1 MKSLLEKIKIN
12 GFKWLYERIIMEMR
26 SPKNFYLLKFIDC
39 LLKIK
44 KIIKSFFKK
53 INIDDEILYGIYD
66 LEICDI
72 TYNFGIFLVDLEYE
86 TIKRGKKGFV
96 VIIVPTSM
104 TSNNLLEW
112 KEYNSKINIASREW
126 RFVNIIMQLIP
137 LSKKCIGYYK
147 LPNRIKIDEIIK
159 DIEYY
164 PDLYD
169 SRNLRKADLNNL
181 LFKKL
186 NKSGLVEGLKS
197 SEQGREYVN
206 VWIKNNIKNKNKIV
220 TITLRNSLFDTA
232 RNSNIKEWFKFGE
245 FLIENN
251 YSPVFISDTDDS
263 LARLDFNSN
272 IIYFNECCWNMGLR
286 VALYETAH
294 LNFFGNNGCVVL
306 GMFNE
311 NINYI
316 LMNGLPKDSV
326 VVTEEVLEKNNMLNI
341 TRYQFS
347 TNKQKFCMKTDN
359 FENIKEQFLIYE
371 LVNKN

>member
-1 MKSLLEKIKIN
+1 MKSLLKKIKIN
-12 GFKWLYERIIMEMR
+12 GFKWLYKRIIMEIR
-26 SPKNFYLLKFIDC
+26 SPKNFHLLKFIDSI
-39 LLKIK
+39 LKIK
-44 KIIKSFFKK
+44 KNIKSFFKK
-53 INIDDEILYGIYD
+53 TKNDDEILYGIYD

-96 VIIVPTSM
+96 VIIVPSSM
-104 TSNNLLEW
+104 ASNNLLEW
-112 KEYNSKINIASREW
+112 KEYNSKINIVSRDW

-137 LSKKCIGYYK
+137 LSKKCMGYYK
-147 LPNRIKIDEIIK
+147 LPNREKIDEIINGV
-159 DIEYY
+159 EYY

-169 SRNLRKADLNNL
+169 SRNLRKADLNEL

-186 NKSGLVEGLKS
+186 NRSGLVEGLKS

-206 VWIKNNIKNKNKIV
+206 DWIKNNLKNKNKIV

-232 RNSNIKEWFKFGE
+232 RNSNNKEWLKFAE

-263 LARLDFNSN
+263 FSKIDSKSN

-286 VALYETAH
+286 VALYETAY

-311 NINYI
+311 KINYI

-326 VVTEEVLEKNNMLNI
+326 VVTEKVLEKNNMLNI
-341 TRYQFS
+341 TNYQFS
-347 TNKQKFCMKTDN
+347 TNRQKLCMKTDN

-371 LVNKN
+371 LINKK